1 MQALPCSRL
10 ETAAVAFS
18 HEKGSPGHESS
29 PDGGLQAA
37 PGLRWSCLGEAST
50 DFRLPAN
57 RFLAFFDH
65 SLYEPEV
72 MVHLDPPV
80 LLTSL
85 KPVITLLVV
94 RI

>member
-37 PGLRWSCLGEAST
+37 PGLWWSCLGEASA
-50 DFRLPAN
+50 DFRFPAN
-57 RFLAFFDH
+57 RFLAFLIILSISQKLWFI
-65 SLYEPEV
+65 SIPL
-72 MVHLDPPV
+72 
-80 LLTSL
+80 SS
-85 KPVITLLVV
+85 
-94 RI
+94 